1 MDDQIGV
8 QLVSILSPGESF
20 YLLSTRYTC
29 DLKYRPRLPVIVI
42 VIGIGTGTETDIV
55 TVTVKENG
63 NDHVASL
70 LLGRRCVDLHLH
82 SLYNTHGWIQ
92 RRDERPHESFT
103 EPAAA
108 GLEVCISAFII
119 VLDAQTNIS
128 GESISERRLSAC

>member
-42 VIGIGTGTETDIV
+42 VIGIGTGTGTETDIV

-63 NDHVASL
+63 NDHVVSL
-70 LLGRRCVDLHLH
+70 LLGRRGEMNVRTNHLLNLPQQVWRGVNLRTKVIRLL
-82 SLYNTHGWIQ
+82 SDMFLALEELCNMSIWI
-92 RRDERPHESFT
+92 PYSES
-103 EPAAA
+103 
-108 GLEVCISAFII
+108 
-119 VLDAQTNIS
+119 
-128 GESISERRLSAC
+128 R